1 MKGNHSKPIEH
12 FYRKSGLALLIVA
25 FLSTPAFGLP
35 IGPYQFDVAAKGE
48 TVGKVSV
55 VGEASGNNEGL
66 RGSFEVTKKKDGAA
80 MTVKELETF
89 LGQDHLNWFQKV
101 ISINPDI
108 LGVDEPFIDPPDGGF
123 GEQWAD
129 DRPWYFDEFRPPDQL
144 PPGKTEWDE
153 SYLLDSNVNGST
165 LGYFDFP
172 GGQPINTSILFVT
185 FLVSDFGNKVYDTL
199 GGFAWTARIGADGF
213 TDIIALGGPA
223 IFKNEY
229 LNEIKD
235 EFGYRLVPEPATLL
249 LLGIGMLGLFGFAR
263 KWTKS
268 VLR

>member
-1 MKGNHSKPIEH
+1 MKDNHRKPIEH

-35 IGPYQFDVAAKGE
+35 IGPYQFDVTAKGE

-55 VGEASGNNEGL
+55 VGVAANNNEGL
-66 RGSFEVTKKKDGAA
+66 QGSFEVTKQKDGTTL
-80 MTVKELETF
+80 TVKELETF

-101 ISINPDI
+101 ISINPDVAG
-108 LGVDEPFIDPPDGGF
+108 LKDPFIDPPDGGLYV
-123 GEQWAD
+123 QWAD
-129 DRPWYFDEFRPPDQL
+129 DRPWYFDEFRPPDPL
-144 PPGKTEWDE
+144 PAGKTEWDE
-153 SYLLDSNVNGST
+153 SFLLDSNVNGST

-172 GGQPINTSILFVT
+172 KNWPVDTNILFAT

-199 GGFAWTARIGADGF
+199 GGFQWSIKIGPDGF
-213 TDIIALGGPA
+213 TDLTALGGPA

-229 LNEIKD
+229 INEIKD

-249 LLGIGMLGLFGFAR
+249 LLGIGMLGLFGFFR
-263 KWTKS
+263 RFGKQS
-268 VLR
+268 I